1 MTKAQL
7 LPLLWAK
14 RSQGSVTLSL
24 EAALF
29 GVPRRCLLTAEALAL
44 GLDRE
49 VIMQGRLKGC
59 RLRVGQ
65 TEGLSTAS
73 AAPWPP
79 PYGPPPPFCASCRG
93 CRQAWG
99 FGFGPSLASPRGSSC
114 LATEQEE

>member
-1 MTKAQL
+1 MAAHSSFLTWTIPWTDEPGGLQ
-7 LPLLWAK
+7 
-14 RSQGSVTLSL
+14 SSGSS
-24 EAALF
+24 
-29 GVPRRCLLTAEALAL
+29 
-44 GLDRE
+44 
-49 VIMQGRLKGC
+49 
-59 RLRVGQ
+59 RVGQ